1 MANSSG
7 AYDRDQPDRY
17 DGHWQDTVDL
27 LRLMQSDYEGAR
39 AQLDRVSQSLADSES
54 LLNERLQ
61 YALMESTGC
70 RTLCLAPSQLG
81 AAVSLLGGVVLGE
94 IAPPRALPRT
104 ARLEVRCLGTFDVS
118 SRGRSVI
125 RWQSSKARTVFQYLL
140 VRPGEPVPREILME
154 ALWPECD
161 PQAAGNN
168 LKAAVHGLRQTLG
181 GILDDGDAQAGILF
195 VQGRYQLSR
204 GVELWLDVDE
214 FEQHWTA
221 GRRLEKQ
228 GRPADAVLEF
238 EAAAALYRGD
248 YLQDE
253 PYEEWTLLRRE
264 KLRDIYFAV
273 AGRLADNAMSV
284 GDYEAA
290 IAYCQKVTDKDPC
303 REDVYRRL
311 MRCYSRL
318 GQRHRALRWYEICRR
333 TVRAELDA
341 EPDPET
347 EALYRRLLANEA
359 L

>member
-1 MANSSG
+1 MASSSG
-7 AYDRDQPDRY
+7 ADDRDQPNRY
-17 DGHWQDTVDL
+17 NGHWQDTVDL

-39 AQLDRVSQSLADSES
+39 AQLDRVSQSLADREG

-61 YALMESTGC
+61 YALLQSTGC

-94 IAPPRALPRT
+94 IAVPGALPRA
-104 ARLEVRCLGTFDVS
+104 ARLEVRCLGTFAVS
-118 SRGRSVI
+118 CRGKTI
-125 RWQSSKARTVFQYLL
+125 ARWQSGKARAVFQYLVL
-140 VRPGEPVPREILME
+140 RPGEPVPREVLME

-161 PQAAGNN
+161 PQAAANN
-168 LKAAVHGLRQTLG
+168 LKAAVHGLRQALA

-195 VQGRYQLSR
+195 VQGRYQLSP

-214 FEQHWTA
+214 FEQHWAA
-221 GRRLEKQ
+221 GRRLERE
-228 GRPADAVLEF
+228 GRRADAVREF
-238 EAAAALYRGD
+238 ELAAALYRGD

-264 KLRDIYFAV
+264 RLRDVFFAV
-273 AGRLADNAMSV
+273 VSRLADHAMTA
-284 GDYEAA
+284 GDYETA
-290 IAYCQKVTDKDPC
+290 IANCQRIVDGDPG

-333 TVRAELDA
+333 AMRAELDA
-341 EPDPET
+341 EPEPET
-347 EALYRRLLANEA
+347 EALYRRLLANET

>member
-1 MANSSG
+1 MASSSG
-7 AYDRDQPDRY
+7 AHDRDQPETYNGR
-17 DGHWQDTVDL
+17 WQDTVDL

-39 AQLDRVSQSLADSES
+39 AQLDRVSQSLADREN

-61 YALMESTGC
+61 YALLQSSGC

-94 IAPPRALPRT
+94 IATPPAVPRT
-104 ARLEVRCLGTFDVS
+104 ARLEVRCLGAFEVAC
-118 SRGRSVI
+118 RGNTI
-125 RWQSSKARTVFQYLL
+125 TRWQSSKSRTVLQYLL
-140 VRPGEPVPREILME
+140 VRPGEPVPREVLME

-168 LKAAVHGLRQTLG
+168 LKAAVHGLRQTLAA
-181 GILDDGDAQAGILF
+181 ILDDGDVQAGILF
-195 VQGRYQLSR
+195 TQGRYQLSR
-204 GVELWLDVDE
+204 SVELWLDVDE
-214 FEQHWTA
+214 FEQRWAT
-221 GRRLEKQ
+221 GRRLEKE
-228 GRPADAVLEF
+228 GRNVEAIREF
-238 EAAAALYRGD
+238 ELAAALYQGD

-264 KLRDIYFAV
+264 KLRDIFFTI
-273 AGRLADNAMSV
+273 AGRLADHAMTT

-290 IAYCQKVTDKDPC
+290 IAHCQQVIDRDPC

-311 MRCYSRL
+311 MRCYSRF

-347 EALYRRLLANEA
+347 QTLYRRLMNNET